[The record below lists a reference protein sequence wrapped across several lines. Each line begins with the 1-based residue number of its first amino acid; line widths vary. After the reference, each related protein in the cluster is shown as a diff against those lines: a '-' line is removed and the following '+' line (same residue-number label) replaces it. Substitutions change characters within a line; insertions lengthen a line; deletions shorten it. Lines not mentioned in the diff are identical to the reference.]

1 MEMIGVE
8 QKKVLVMVV
17 FHSSSVL
24 YNSGT
29 AFYTCSSLRKVW
41 FQNSWS
47 KSVGEG
53 EATEYLSKERRPRGY
68 STRFRDR
75 GMILGGESA
84 SGWEDSPEVSVAKV
98 KGP

>member
-24 YNSGT
+24 YNSET
-29 AFYTCSSLRKVW
+29 AFYICSSLRKVW

-47 KSVGEG
+47 KRKG
-53 EATEYLSKERRPRGY
+53 RGGY
-68 STRFRDR
+68 
-75 GMILGGESA
+75 
-84 SGWEDSPEVSVAKV
+84 
-98 KGP
+98 